1 MRRAQAAWCTAAALA
16 VVSPPSIAAV
26 VAPGAASGPPAT
38 SPNLLC
44 REQIPEGQERPK
56 LTETMAPRV
65 LAGHVIYLQVDVAHD
80 RGQIVMPGGARI
92 QTGGSDSAL
101 LRDAGFVL
109 PEPNGPAR
117 ASIRDVSR
125 DQSTTTRVRIPLV
138 PLPDKP
144 GRHTLTLPS
153 LPITVARANGSVMTL
168 CTSPH
173 QVEVDDPTASAP
185 NAKPKPNPPGMRQL
199 EEWTSLKHSLFI
211 GAAALVLGALL
222 AWLWIWWRK
231 RPKKARPAPPPR
243 PPWEVALE
251 ELSSIR
257 ADDLVSQ
264 QRYSEHYDRVSDT
277 IRKYLGARYA
287 FDGLESTTREALVA
301 LRRSLPYSELLHGIE
316 DFLLQADLVKF
327 ARLTPS
333 EEQCSAALEE
343 GAKIV
348 QSTLPIQGPSN
359 PDVSPGPRPS
369 GET

>member
-1 MRRAQAAWCTAAALA
+1 MRVARATWYIAMALTAM
-16 VVSPPSIAAV
+16 SPPSSAAV
-26 VAPGAASGPPAT
+26 LAPGAASASPAT

-44 REQIPEGQERPK
+44 REQVSDGQERPR
-56 LTETMAPRV
+56 LTETMAPHA
-65 LAGHVIYLQVDVAHD
+65 LAGHVIYLQVDVTHD
-80 RGQIVMPGGARI
+80 RGQVVMPGGAHI
-92 QTGGSDSAL
+92 QTGGNDSAL

-117 ASIRDVSR
+117 VSIQDLSR
-125 DQSTTTRVRIPLV
+125 KEPITTRVRIPLV

-173 QVEVDDPTASAP
+173 QVEVDDPTASTP

-199 EEWTSLKHSLFI
+199 EEWTSLKHSLLI
-211 GAAALVLGALL
+211 GAAALALGALL
-222 AWLWIWWRK
+222 TWLWLRWRR

-251 ELSSIR
+251 ELSGIR

-316 DFLLQADLVKF
+316 EFLLQADLVKF
-327 ARLTPS
+327 ARLAPT
-333 EEQCSAALEE
+333 EQQCAAALEE

-348 QSTLPIQGPSN
+348 QSTLPTQGPSN
-359 PDVSPGPRPS
+359 ADLSPGPGPS
-369 GET
+369 GEP